1 MLQHSK
7 PPNHPT
13 PPMCCSS
20 TASSPLFFDHNAH
33 TPTKMSSK
41 TRKTFVFLVYSYNLR
56 STDAKLL
63 AHFAAYDPVSVF
75 RGSHL
80 VTGNRNICQCVS
92 SVSWVLRIN
101 AYIAICSI
109 VLCCVLVRVQELSLR
124 GRCTCPPGSACY
136 NRISCDI
143 ATWLQ
148 YRLCVLYGCEQPHRG
163 AKVEQVVSAGEDAAC
178 YICEA

>member
-1 MLQHSK
+1 MLPHSK

-56 STDAKLL
+56 FTDAKLL

-80 VTGNRNICQCVS
+80 VTGNRNIAYVYFTAVS
-92 SVSWVLRIN
+92 
-101 AYIAICSI
+101 
-109 VLCCVLVRVQELSLR
+109 
-124 GRCTCPPGSACY
+124 
-136 NRISCDI
+136 NRIAVQKLSKSFLLARMLHVIPAKHKVSCH
-143 ATWLQ
+143 LSEP
-148 YRLCVLYGCEQPHRG
+148 RCGR
-163 AKVEQVVSAGEDAAC
+163 AGMMDGP
-178 YICEA
+178 